1 MMPERKTFQPVPP
14 KSISQAYEL
23 LHNKGFIA
31 FPLTQ
36 SAEEKASAIV
46 ATITESYFGKEI
58 YETVEEKAVAYLYLL
73 IKDHPFTDGNK
84 RTASLVFSM
93 VCDINELAP
102 RFGNGYP
109 TLDELAVF
117 IEKVQEQDHQKV
129 IRLIAKVLFE
139 VQE

>member
-1 MMPERKTFQPVPP
+1 MPERKIFQPVPP
-14 KSISQAYEL
+14 KSVCQAYEL
-23 LHNKGFIA
+23 LHKEGFVF
-31 FPLTQ
+31 FPLTA
-36 SAEEKASAIV
+36 SAEGKVSSLV

-58 YETVEEKAVAYLYLL
+58 YENVEEKAVAYLYLL
-73 IKDHPFTDGNK
+73 VKDHPFTDGNK

-93 VCDINELAP
+93 VCDINRLSP

-139 VQE
+139 GQE

>member
-1 MMPERKTFQPVPP
+1 MPERKTFQPVPP

-23 LHNKGFIA
+23 LHSKGFVS
-31 FPLTQ
+31 FPLTA
-36 SAEEKASAIV
+36 SAEEKVGAIV
-46 ATITESYFGKEI
+46 ATITEPYFGEEI
-58 YETVEEKAVAYLYLL
+58 YKTIEEKAVAYLYLL

-93 VCDINELAP
+93 ACDINGLSP

-117 IEKVQEQDHQKV
+117 VEKVQEQDHQKV

-139 VQE
+139 GRE